1 MEQNKNITALQN
13 LLGLAEQG
21 YKYLYGNISEQT
33 GISADQII
41 ADESIEQV
49 MAILTLLKAGATIS
63 TALEANI
70 ALAEA
75 DRNTL
80 ALRQMEK

>member
-1 MEQNKNITALQN
+1 MNKNITALEN
-13 LLGLAEQG
+13 LLSLAEQG
-21 YKYLYGNISEQT
+21 YEYLYGNISEQT

-41 ADESIEQV
+41 ADESIEQTK
-49 MAILTLLKAGATIS
+49 AILILLKAGATIS

-75 DRNTL
+75 DRNIE
-80 ALRQMEK
+80 AISRIEK